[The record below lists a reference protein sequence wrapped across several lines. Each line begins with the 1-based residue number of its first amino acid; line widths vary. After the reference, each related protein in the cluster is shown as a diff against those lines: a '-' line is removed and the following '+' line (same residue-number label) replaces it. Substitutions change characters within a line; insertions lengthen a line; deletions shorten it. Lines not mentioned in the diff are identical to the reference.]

1 MRKTLLTLCTLLCA
15 MFATTAQAQ
24 NLLENGGFED
34 WTDSYPTNWLSSSSA
49 STKNAVSQ
57 SEDARS
63 GAYSVQVV
71 GASSSNKRIAYKEIT
86 LKAGTYHF
94 SAFIKSANA
103 GEEGVIRIGYT
114 PVDADNNAGTYMYED
129 GNHTATDSWQEISW
143 DFTLDESTRLCLLFM
158 NNKKPGKS
166 VLIDDASLTT
176 EDGGIDN
183 SGEEPTP
190 PALEEVSGLAE
201 AKTVATGKDYIIN
214 LNNAVVTYVNGAN
227 AYIEDGNAGM
237 LVYKSN
243 HGLVAGQSISGK
255 VTAKLALYNNLYELT
270 TFDTSNATITDGAE
284 IPETTVTLAE
294 LQANFAKYESMRVKV
309 EGATATSAFES
320 RYAYINQDGT
330 EMTLYQRDA
339 NAEFTFAADNR
350 VDVVGYPGL
359 FKDAQQLNVWEV
371 SDVTVLGEEPP
382 TPPVVELEELENLA
396 EAKYR
401 EDGEYIINLE
411 NAIVTYVN
419 GKNAYIEDGETGILI
434 FLEEG
439 HTLEAGQ
446 CISGKVVAKVT
457 DYYGLCE
464 LESFDTTDAVITD
477 GAEIPETTVTV
488 EELLAN
494 PKKYES
500 RRVKVVEAVA
510 ESAFTNRNA
519 NVKQDG
525 HTLSL
530 YQKDANAKFT
540 FAEGDKMDVVGYL
553 GAFREEIQLN
563 VWEESDVTIYAV
575 DGIGQ
580 ITNGQNDVQIYTLDG
595 RRVQKATKGI
605 YIVNGKKMVAK

>member
-34 WTDSYPTNWLSSSSA
+34 WTDSKPDSWQSA
-49 STKNAVSQ
+49 STASNATLSQ
-57 SEDARS
+57 STDAHS
-63 GAYSVQVV
+63 GTYSVQIA
-71 GASSSNKRIAYKEIT
+71 GAGSNKRLGYKEIT
-86 LKAGTYHF
+86 LKPGTYRF
-94 SAFIKSANA
+94 TAYAKAA
-103 GEEGVIRIGYT
+103 TDEGGTIALGYT
-114 PVDADNNAGTYMYED
+114 AVDPSTMKVTGSYKYQSPYSELSPDWTLAEYE
-129 GNHTATDSWQEISW
+129 
-143 DFTLDESTRLCLLFM
+143 FTLDETTMLSLVVM
-158 NNKKPGKS
+158 NSKNPGKS

-214 LNNAVVTYVNGAN
+214 LSNAVVTYVNGAN

-255 VTAKLALYNNLYELT
+255 VTARLALYNNLYELT

-446 CISGKVVAKVT
+446 SISGKVVAKVT

-510 ESAFTNRNA
+510 ESAFTDRNA

-605 YIVNGKKMVAK
+605 YIVNGKKMVVK

>member
-1 MRKTLLTLCTLLCA
+1 MRKTLLTLCTFVACMATAWAEDVVFDFSDPSSLNPSIERFEPTEDKTSGGVDLDDKTTFTNGSVSMA
-15 MFATTAQAQ
+15 IDKGTATTAIR
-24 NLLENGGFED
+24 L
-34 WTDSYPTNWLSSSSA
+34 WTT
-49 STKNAVSQ
+49 TKNATELRTYKGSSITISA
-57 SEDARS
+57 SEAIT
-63 GAYSVQVV
+63 GITFV
-71 GASSSNKRIAYKEIT
+71 GAKVTTFTPNSGTLTKGVWTGNANSVTFDVTGTLGIT
-86 LKAGTYHF
+86 
-94 SAFIKSANA
+94 
-103 GEEGVIRIGYT
+103 
-114 PVDADNNAGTYMYED
+114 
-129 GNHTATDSWQEISW
+129 
-143 DFTLDESTRLCLLFM
+143 
-158 NNKKPGKS
+158 S
-166 VLIDDASLTT
+166 VTVSF
-176 EDGGIDN
+176 
-183 SGEEPTP
+183 GEEPTP
-190 PALEEVSGLAE
+190 PTLKEVSGLAE

-214 LNNAVVTYVNGAN
+214 LSNAVVTYVNGAN

-255 VTAKLALYNNLYELT
+255 VTANLALYNNLYELT
-270 TFDTSNATITDGAE
+270 TFDTSNATITDGVE

-320 RYAYINQDGT
+320 RYAYIKQDGT

-359 FKDAQQLNVWEV
+359 FKDAKQLNVWEV

-580 ITNGQNDVQIYTLDG
+580 ITNGQNDVQVYTLDG

-605 YIVNGKKMVAK
+605 YIVNGKKMVVK